1 MLILTRKRNQTI
13 QIGNT
18 VVFVK
23 QIRGNQVTLGIEAPR
38 EVRVLRGELEST
50 LTQPCLPKQL
60 AQGLKVRS
68 S

>member
-38 EVRVLRGELEST
+38 EVRVLRGELEPT